1 MNIDNLKSSY
11 RNYLKS
17 NENLSSFTWFG
28 VGGSAEMLFL
38 PDNIDRAI
46 SFIKDKPSELKIF
59 VIGAGSNVLIRD
71 NGIPGVSITTKKLN
85 KLSIDMNGIITAE
98 AGALDINVA
107 RFAREHERTGL
118 EFLVGIPGTIGGG
131 IRMNSGAFGSEFKE
145 ILIDVKAINN
155 SGIIKIFKSEEL
167 GMKYRNID
175 VCDEWFFYSARL
187 KTSKGIRS
195 KIHNKMKDIIE
206 SRKKAQPTGVKTG
219 GSTFMNTSNYKA
231 WELIDKAGC
240 RGLKLGDA
248 KVSEKHCN
256 FIINT
261 KKASA
266 SEIENLGE
274 LIRKKVLE
282 SSGIRLNW
290 EIKKVGIR

>member
-11 RNYLKS
+11 RNYLKL
-17 NENLSSFTWFG
+17 NKNLSSFTWFG

-85 KLSIDMNGIITAE
+85 KLSIDINGIITAE

-175 VCDEWFFYSARL
+175 ICDEWFFYSARL
-187 KTSKGIRS
+187 KTSKGIKSR
-195 KIHNKMKDIIE
+195 IHNKMKDIIE
-206 SRKKAQPTGVKTG
+206 LRKKAQPTGVKTG
-219 GSTFMNTSNYKA
+219 GSTFMNTSN
-231 WELIDKAGC
+231 
-240 RGLKLGDA
+240 
-248 KVSEKHCN
+248 
-256 FIINT
+256 
-261 KKASA
+261 
-266 SEIENLGE
+266 
-274 LIRKKVLE
+274 
-282 SSGIRLNW
+282 
-290 EIKKVGIR
+290 

>member
-1 MNIDNLKSSY
+1 MNIDKLKSSY
-11 RNYLKS
+11 RNYLKL

-28 VGGSAEMLFL
+28 VGGSTEMLFL

-46 SFIKDKPSELKIF
+46 SFIKDKPLQLKIF
-59 VIGAGSNVLIRD
+59 VIGAGSNILIRD
-71 NGIPGVSITTKKLN
+71 NGIPGVSILTKNLD
-85 KLSIDMNGIITAE
+85 KLSIDINGIITAE

-107 RFAREHERTGL
+107 KFAREHERTGL

-131 IRMNSGAFGSEFKE
+131 IRMNSGAFGSEFKK

-155 SGIIKIFKSEEL
+155 SGIIRIFTSEEL
-167 GMKYRNID
+167 GMKYRSID
-175 VCDEWFFYSARL
+175 VGDEWFFYSARL
-187 KTSKGIRS
+187 KTSKGIKN
-195 KIHNKMKDIIE
+195 KIQNRMKDIIQL
-206 SRKKAQPTGVKTG
+206 RKKAQPTGVKTG

-231 WELIDKAGC
+231 WKLIDKAGC

-261 KKASA
+261 KKSSA
-266 SEIENLGE
+266 SEIEKLGE

-282 SSGIRLNW
+282 SSGIMLNW
-290 EIKKVGIR
+290 EIRKVGIK